1 MKAWIAAAPL
11 AWSILIPSAAVAQD
25 EADFDERVTTVG
37 NIGLTISNYGKQ
49 GNDFRDRSSS
59 FEFPARSGQEHMTRG
74 GIWVGGIVLNDQGTL
89 DTLVTTSV
97 NDALAGSLLGLGAE
111 FSPRRDPT
119 WPLGANFLERSRQPS
134 DPFFSADAIAD
145 QEIIAIADDTEPI
158 GTGPDQHGPLSI
170 KVKQEA
176 LVWGFEPFDGVVF
189 LNVEITNL
197 SPSRDIFDLYVG
209 IYGELTTGDKSAST
223 RWPPG
228 SAWFGSKDIAYVDS
242 LRLVYESRV
251 RGIANDE
258 VYTDSYGGI
267 QVLGV
272 SPGSAD
278 ERTTTF
284 TWWEWRETTPQTDAE
299 RYRVMS
305 AGTIDGTEGEE
316 YPNHDPVNLTSI
328 GPFTTLGTS
337 EADTVRFSIAYIGGI
352 DREDLFE
359 HALAARD
366 AYASGFQIPVPPT
379 QPRFLVEPGPHAIT
393 LRWDD
398 SPESVVDPQ
407 TGLIDFEGYR
417 VYISRSSTSQGFE
430 LLKEA
435 DVVDTYQF
443 PEDAT
448 QEDLRFNTGLDGLRA
463 DDPLTVIAGGDTL
476 RYVYKYVI
484 RNLRDGFKYWTA
496 VTAFDRGAQDIG
508 PLETGI
514 GLSRTLSIP
523 GTNPV
528 SLGDGGGRVS
538 VFPNPYRGDAV
549 WDGEQLRDR
558 YLWFVNLPQR
568 CTIRIFTLGGD
579 LVDEFRFDG
588 RTYDARDVRGLYD
601 PTDPRDP
608 EGDLPL
614 LPGGMAA
621 WDLITQNDQAVAT
634 GLYLFSVED
643 HDSGKRQVGKFLVL
657 K

>member
-1 MKAWIAAAPL
+1 MTRGRLFLLCALSFLP
-11 AWSILIPSAAVAQD
+11 AVATAQSR
-25 EADFDERVTTVG
+25 ADFDERVTTAG
-37 NIGLTISNYGKQ
+37 NVSLTVSNYAKQ
-49 GNDFRDRSSS
+49 GNDFRDRTSS

-74 GIWVGGIVLNDQGTL
+74 GLWIGGIVLNEGGTL

-97 NDALAGSLLGLGAE
+97 NDALVGSALGLGAE
-111 FSPRRDPT
+111 FSPRTDPS
-119 WPLGANFLERSRQPS
+119 WPAGTNMIERSRQPS
-134 DPFFSADAIAD
+134 DPAFSPDAIAD
-145 QEIIAIADDTEPI
+145 QEIIALADDAEPI
-158 GTGPDQHGPLSI
+158 GTGPDRHEPLLI

-189 LNVEITNL
+189 LNFEITNL
-197 SPSRDIFDLYVG
+197 SPTRDIFDLYVG
-209 IYGELTTGDKSAST
+209 MYGELTTGDKAAST

-228 SAWFGSKDIAYVDS
+228 AAWFGSKDIAYVDS

-251 RGIANDE
+251 RGIPNDE
-258 VYTDSYGGI
+258 VYTDSYGGV

-272 SPGSAD
+272 SPGTAD

-284 TWWEWRETTPQTDAE
+284 TWWEWRETTPLTDAE
-299 RYRVMS
+299 RYVVMS
-305 AGTIDGTEGEE
+305 SGQIDATDGEE

-328 GPFTTLGTS
+328 GPFATLGTS
-337 EADTVRFSIAYIGGI
+337 EADTVRFSVAYIGGTDI
-352 DREDLFE
+352 EDLFE
-359 HALAARD
+359 HAMAARE

-379 QPRFLVEPGPHAIT
+379 QPRFLVEPSPHAIT
-393 LRWDD
+393 LRWDA

-407 TGLIDFEGYR
+407 TGLVDFEGYR
-417 VYISRSSTSQGFE
+417 IYVSRLATSQGFE

-435 DVVDTYQF
+435 DVVDDYQF

-448 QEDLRFNTGLDGLRA
+448 QEDLRFNTGLGSLLA
-463 DDPLTVIAGGDTL
+463 EDPLVVVTPTDTI

-496 VTAFDRGAQDIG
+496 ITAFDRGAQDIG

-523 GTNPV
+523 GSTPIAIRE
-528 SLGDGGGRVS
+528 GGGRVS

-549 WDGEQLRDR
+549 WDGEQIRDR
-558 YLWFVNLPQR
+558 YLWFVNLPRR
-568 CTIRIFTLGGD
+568 CTIRIFTMGAD
-579 LVDEFRFDG
+579 LVDEIQFDG
-588 RTYDARDVRGLYD
+588 ERYDAADVRGLYD

-608 EGDLPL
+608 AGDLPL

-621 WDLITQNDQAVAT
+621 WDLITRNDQAVAS

-643 HDSGKRQVGKFLVL
+643 LDTGARQVGKFLVL